1 MMATLDALETEDG
14 GAFAREILDALESEL
29 VRFRHRV
36 AHDHG
41 IELDRARAAMVLL
54 GKLVG
59 AGIKWKARPDSD
71 PARIHEAFSTIVPRD
86 PKIATTLKREIAA
99 FFAATADV
107 EVLPDSGAKTP
118 AALLRRVGSDPSLW
132 WWAAQFAEPKE
143 CWTACGGDVDRLI
156 QVALAIGVNRD
167 AVARAL
173 ASALAAL
180 MTRVKT
186 KPTPQRDEVVAT
198 IERLAKEG
206 ARALDDPKLVAAITK
221 LAFEITAAQQMK
233 QLRGDPISDIAVHL
247 FQLVD
252 ALKVKLTDVERLGA
266 VSGRMDRMFA
276 ARGIQLAGMLR
287 KDLDTAVEEAIAR
300 LLHA

>member
-1 MMATLDALETEDG
+1 MDALETEEG

-59 AGIKWKARPDSD
+59 AGIAWKARPDSD

-107 EVLPDSGAKTP
+107 EVLPEDTSKSP
-118 AALLRRVGSDPSLW
+118 AVLLRRVGSDPALW
-132 WWAAQFAEPKE
+132 WWAAAFAEPRQ
-143 CWTACGGDVDRLI
+143 CWAGCGDDVDRLI
-156 QVALAIGVNRD
+156 QVALAVGVNRD

-198 IERLAKEG
+198 IERLAKDG
-206 ARALDDPKLVAAITK
+206 ARALDDPTFVAAITK
-221 LAFEITAAQQMK
+221 LAFEITAAQHMK
-233 QLRGDPISDIAVHL
+233 HLRGDPISDIAVHL

-252 ALKVKLTDVERLGA
+252 ALKTKQTDVERLGA

-276 ARGIQLAGMLR
+276 TRGIQLAGMLR